1 MPIIRTTTSQ
11 FWEVFPA
18 LAKLWPVVP
27 TGWTPTNLQQV
38 TNLLKPT
45 STKTAAA
52 TARLSLNTQLSR
64 RQLLRSAGSMSSVP
78 SPYEKYFGLGN
89 RGLTKKVLNQT
100 ALKLRPGAQV
110 GLILEGFKTTAR
122 INSIRRTEFQGS
134 PNWVKAEMLIDVS
147 HIPLYLE
154 QETKCT
160 CRYCGYKPKGPE
172 LECPKCGAPLPD
184 C

>member
-1 MPIIRTTTSQ
+1 MPIIRTTVLQ
-11 FWEVFPA
+11 FWEVFPT
-18 LAKLWPVVP
+18 LAKVWPTVP
-27 TGWTPTNLQQV
+27 TKWTSQTLQQV
-38 TNLLKPT
+38 TNLLKPLT
-45 STKTAAA
+45 TA
-52 TARLSLNTQLSR
+52 TVNVDKLSLNTNLSR
-64 RQLLRSAGSMSSVP
+64 HQLLHSASGLSSTP

-110 GLILEGFKTTAR
+110 GLILEGYKTTAR

-134 PNWVKAEMLIDVS
+134 PNWVKAEFLIDVS
-147 HIPLYLE
+147 KIPLYLE

-160 CRYCGYKPKGPE
+160 CRYCGYKPKGPDV
-172 LECPKCGAPLPD
+172 ECPKCGAPLPD